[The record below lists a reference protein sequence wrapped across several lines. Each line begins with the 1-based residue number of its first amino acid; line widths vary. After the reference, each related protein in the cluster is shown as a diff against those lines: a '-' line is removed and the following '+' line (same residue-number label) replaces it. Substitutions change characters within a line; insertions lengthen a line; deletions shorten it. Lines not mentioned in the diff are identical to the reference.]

1 MFFTGCFVL
10 VEMIV
15 FQKFVQLIPQAVFS
29 GVLIKIGY
37 DVFDFSPV
45 RAPLQHHDRIV
56 YLP

>member
-1 MFFTGCFVL
+1 ML